1 VVLLHRQQPAHH
13 HHRSSNSSSSSSDV
27 PFTSMLCWIR
37 DRAVNGRTLVWMTH
51 AALLAVGGAAVQV
64 WMHVHRTAMAIIG
77 VYDAVRGS

>member
-1 VVLLHRQQPAHH
+1 
-13 HHRSSNSSSSSSDV
+13 
-27 PFTSMLCWIR
+27 MLCWIR